1 MSDDIKVEEVVVSD
15 IESEVLDEGKAKI
28 KEAEV
33 EAPEDAIDGQA
44 VADKAGDEIKKSAPK
59 KAKAPHPKTKAA
71 ALNAMVNQLS
81 AMKKDD
87 LMAAYETLNK
97 SKGDE
102 VNEDD
107 EEMEESTIV
116 DHSAELA
123 ELVENEATLSEEFK
137 EKSALIFEA
146 ALKSKLKVEIDRIEE
161 NYKDEL
167 AEEVATTKSELVEK
181 VDSYLNYVVENYMA
195 ENKLEISNGLRAEIA
210 EEFMSK
216 LHQVFVESYIEVPES
231 KIDLVDDLSE
241 QVAELEETVN
251 GQIASLMEMTAT
263 IQIHERAK
271 AIRECSVGLAL
282 TEIDKLNSLAEDL
295 DFESYDSF
303 LGKVK
308 TIRESY
314 FVKEEVKTEKVEF
327 ETTAGTVISEDT
339 DSMSG
344 YLDQLRKQY

>member
-28 KEAEV
+28 KEADV
-33 EAPEDAIDGQA
+33 EAPKDAVDGQA
-44 VADKAGDEIKKSAPK
+44 AADEAGDEIKKSAPV

-97 SKGDE
+97 AGDE

-107 EEMEESTIV
+107 EEVKESTVV

-195 ENKLEISNGLRAEIA
+195 ENKLEITNGLRAEIA

-251 GQIASLMEMTAT
+251 GQIASMMEMTASV
-263 IQIHERAK
+263 QIHERAK

-308 TIRESY
+308 TIKESY
-314 FVKEEVKTEKVEF
+314 FVKEEVKSEKVEI
-327 ETTAGTVISEDT
+327 ETSVGSVISEDAG
-339 DSMSG
+339 SMTG

>member
-28 KEAEV
+28 KEADV
-33 EAPEDAIDGQA
+33 EAPKDAIDGQA
-44 VADKAGDEIKKSAPK
+44 AADEAGDEIKKSAPA

-97 SKGDE
+97 AGDE

-107 EEMEESTIV
+107 EEVKESTVV

-195 ENKLEISNGLRAEIA
+195 ENKLEITNGLRAEIA

-251 GQIASLMEMTAT
+251 GQIASMMEMTAAV
-263 IQIHERAK
+263 QIHERAK

-308 TIRESY
+308 TIKESY
-314 FVKEEVKTEKVEF
+314 FVKEEVKSEKVEI
-327 ETTAGTVISEDT
+327 EATVGSVISEDAG
-339 DSMSG
+339 SMSG

>member
-33 EAPEDAIDGQA
+33 KAPKDAVDGQA
-44 VADKAGDEIKKSAPK
+44 AADEAGEDAKKAAPAQ
-59 KAKAPHPKTKAA
+59 AKAPHPKTKAA
-71 ALNAMVNQLS
+71 ALNAMVNKLQ

-97 SKGDE
+97 AGDE

-107 EEMEESTIV
+107 EEVKESTVV
-116 DHSAELA
+116 DHSAELS

-195 ENKLEISNGLRAEIA
+195 ENKLEITNGLRAEIA
-210 EEFMSK
+210 EEFMTK

-251 GQIASLMEMTAT
+251 GQIASMMEMTAT
-263 IQIHERAK
+263 VQIHERAK

-308 TIRESY
+308 TIKESY
-314 FVKEEVKTEKVEF
+314 FVKEEVKSEKVEI
-327 ETTAGTVISEDT
+327 ETSVGAVISEDST
-339 DSMSG
+339 AMSG
-344 YLDQLRKQY
+344 YLNQLRKQY

>member
-15 IESEVLDEGKAKI
+15 IESEVLDEGKAKV

-33 EAPEDAIDGQA
+33 KAPKDAIDGEA
-44 VADKAGDEIKKSAPK
+44 AADEAGEDAKKAAPA

-97 SKGDE
+97 ADEE
-102 VNEDD
+102 VNEDVK
-107 EEMEESTIV
+107 EMEESTVV

-210 EEFMSK
+210 EEFMTK

-251 GQIASLMEMTAT
+251 GQIASMMEMTAAV
-263 IQIHERAK
+263 QIHERAK

-308 TIRESY
+308 TIKESY
-314 FVKEEVKTEKVEF
+314 FVKEEVKSEKVEI
-327 ETTAGTVISEDT
+327 ETSVGSVISEDAG
-339 DSMSG
+339 SMTG

>member
-15 IESEVLDEGKAKI
+15 IESEVLDEGKAKV
-28 KEAEV
+28 KEGDV
-33 EAPEDAIDGQA
+33 KAPKDAIDGQA
-44 VADKAGDEIKKSAPK
+44 AADEAGDEIKKSAPA

-71 ALNAMVNQLS
+71 ALNAMVSKLQ

-87 LMAAYETLNK
+87 LMAAFDKLEDK
-97 SKGDE
+97 DA
-102 VNEDD
+102 NE
-107 EEMEESTIV
+107 EEIEESAIT

-137 EKSALIFEA
+137 EKSAVIFEA

-195 ENKLEISNGLRAEIA
+195 ENKLEISNGLRTEIA

-241 QVAELEETVN
+241 QVAELETTVN
-251 GQIASLMEMTAT
+251 GQIASMMEMTAAVT
-263 IQIHERAK
+263 IHERAQ

-308 TIRESY
+308 TIKESY
-314 FVKEEVKTEKVEF
+314 FVKEEVKSESVEI
-327 ETTAGTVISEDT
+327 ENTVGSVISEDT
-339 DSMSG
+339 GSMDG
-344 YLDQLRKQY
+344 YLNQLRKQY

>member
-15 IESEVLDEGKAKI
+15 IESEVLDEGKAKV
-28 KEAEV
+28 KEGDV
-33 EAPEDAIDGQA
+33 KAPKDAIDGQA
-44 VADKAGDEIKKSAPK
+44 AADEAGDEIKKSAPK
-59 KAKAPHPKTKAA
+59 KTKAPHPKTKAA
-71 ALNAMVNQLS
+71 ALNAMVSKLQ

-87 LMAAYETLNK
+87 LMAAFDKLEDKNA
-97 SKGDE
+97 
-102 VNEDD
+102 NE
-107 EEMEESTIV
+107 EEIEESAIT

-137 EKSALIFEA
+137 EKSAVIFEA

-195 ENKLEISNGLRAEIA
+195 ENKLEISNGLRTEIA

-241 QVAELEETVN
+241 QVAELETTVN
-251 GQIASLMEMTAT
+251 GQIASMMEMTAAVT
-263 IQIHERAK
+263 IHERAQ

-308 TIRESY
+308 TIKESY
-314 FVKEEVKTEKVEF
+314 FVKEEVKSESVEI
-327 ETTAGTVISEDT
+327 ENTVGSVISEDT
-339 DSMSG
+339 GSMDG
-344 YLDQLRKQY
+344 YLNQLRKQY

>member
-28 KEAEV
+28 KEADV
-33 EAPEDAIDGQA
+33 EAPKDAVDGQA
-44 VADKAGDEIKKSAPK
+44 AADEAGDEIKKSAPK
-59 KAKAPHPKTKAA
+59 KDKPPHPKTKAA

-97 SKGDE
+97 AGDE

-107 EEMEESTIV
+107 EEVKESTVV

-195 ENKLEISNGLRAEIA
+195 ENKLEITNGLRAEIA

-251 GQIASLMEMTAT
+251 GQIASMMEMTAT
-263 IQIHERAK
+263 VQIHERAK

-308 TIRESY
+308 TIKESY
-314 FVKEEVKTEKVEF
+314 FVKEEVKSEKVEI
-327 ETTAGTVISEDT
+327 EATVGSVISEDAG
-339 DSMSG
+339 SMSG

>member
-33 EAPEDAIDGQA
+33 KAPKDAVDGQA
-44 VADKAGDEIKKSAPK
+44 AADEAGEDAKKAAPAQ
-59 KAKAPHPKTKAA
+59 AKAPHPKTKAA
-71 ALNAMVNQLS
+71 ALNAMVNKLQ

-97 SKGDE
+97 AGDE

-107 EEMEESTIV
+107 EEVKESTVV

-195 ENKLEISNGLRAEIA
+195 ENKLEITNGLRAEIA
-210 EEFMSK
+210 EEFMTK

-241 QVAELEETVN
+241 QVAELEQTVN
-251 GQIASLMEMTAT
+251 GQIASMMEMTAT
-263 IQIHERAK
+263 VQIHERAK

-308 TIRESY
+308 TIKESY
-314 FVKEEVKTEKVEF
+314 FVKEEVKSEKVEI
-327 ETTAGTVISEDT
+327 ETSVGAVISEDST
-339 DSMSG
+339 AMSG
-344 YLDQLRKQY
+344 YLNQLRKQY

>member
-28 KEAEV
+28 KEADV
-33 EAPEDAIDGQA
+33 EAPKDAIDGQA
-44 VADKAGDEIKKSAPK
+44 AADEAGDEIKKSAPP

-87 LMAAYETLNK
+87 LMAAYEKLNL
-97 SKGDE
+97 KGDE

-195 ENKLEISNGLRAEIA
+195 ENKLEISNGLRTEIA

-251 GQIASLMEMTAT
+251 SQIASMMEMTAT
-263 IQIHERAK
+263 VQIHERAQ

-314 FVKEEVKTEKVEF
+314 FVKEEVKSEKVEF
-327 ETTAGTVISEDT
+327 ETTAGSVISEDT